1 MTSFRL
7 SEDWPPEQVMV
18 VLDILEEL
26 HKAIWEAYEE
36 PLVAIIC
43 KEMDR
48 ESIIACVAQAE
59 HAGQMTFDFDRGH
72 DRHHHHHGQGDDLQN
87 GHDDGH
93 YDDLDDDIP
102 F

>member
-1 MTSFRL
+1 MTSLRL

-26 HKAIWEAYEE
+26 HKAIWEACDG

-48 ESIIACVAQAE
+48 DSIIARVAQAE
-59 HAGQMTFDFDRGH
+59 RAGQMTFDFGPGH
-72 DRHHHHHGQGDDLQN
+72 DGHHDGQDDDLEN